1 MRKKRLMKNIQRLTT
16 VLAIILW
23 LTVIGIFAIAFAK
36 NQLWSMGPII
46 TYNRPRNALGWL
58 IVAAIA
64 VSTISVI
71 LKLT

>member
-1 MRKKRLMKNIQRLTT
+1 MKNIQRLTT
-16 VLAIILW
+16 ILAIILW
-23 LTVIGIFAIAFAK
+23 VVVIGIFVVAVAN

-64 VSTISVI
+64 ASAVSAI
-71 LKLT
+71 LKLTQDK

>member
-1 MRKKRLMKNIQRLTT
+1 MYKTILKVIGMLILF
-16 VLAIILW
+16 LW

-36 NQLWSMGPII
+36 NQLWSMGSII

-64 VSTISVI
+64 ASAFSAI

>member
-1 MRKKRLMKNIQRLTT
+1 MYKTILKVIGMLILF
-16 VLAIILW
+16 LW

-64 VSTISVI
+64 ASAVSAI

>member
-1 MRKKRLMKNIQRLTT
+1 MYKTILKVIGMLILF
-16 VLAIILW
+16 LW

-64 VSTISVI
+64 ASAFSAI

>member
-1 MRKKRLMKNIQRLTT
+1 MLILF
-16 VLAIILW
+16 LW

-64 VSTISVI
+64 ASAVSAI

>member
-1 MRKKRLMKNIQRLTT
+1 MYKTILKVIGMLIL
-16 VLAIILW
+16 LLW

-64 VSTISVI
+64 ASAFSAI

>member
-1 MRKKRLMKNIQRLTT
+1 MYKTILKVIGMLILF
-16 VLAIILW
+16 LW

-64 VSTISVI
+64 ASAVSAI
-71 LKLT
+71 LKLTQDK